1 MTWKPSI
8 PQGEGRRALLTHA
21 GLAVSGLLLAWVLV
35 AFVVFPDDGPA
46 DAVVVPVVLG
56 LRYDDAHTRLSEAGL
71 DAALGES
78 RVSASAP
85 RTTVLGQSPAPG
97 TRVSRGVTVTLDVSA
112 GQRSATIPRV
122 AGLSR
127 DRAEA
132 SLRRAGL
139 AIGQVREQPGSQA
152 RGTVLS
158 AQPEPGTVVP
168 EGTAV
173 ELVVSA
179 GPAELTMPDIVGR
192 ELVEARA
199 LIEQLGLAVGDTE
212 VDSASMMPR
221 GVVIY
226 QSPAAGSSV
235 LPGAVITLRVSG
247 RP

>member
-1 MTWKPSI
+1 M
-8 PQGEGRRALLTHA
+8 PQGDARRQLLTHVL
-21 GLAVSGLLLAWVLV
+21 LAVSGFLLAWVLV
-35 AFVVFPDDGPA
+35 AFVIFPDDGPA

-56 LRYDDAHTRLSEAGL
+56 LRYDDAQGKLAEAGL

-78 RVSASAP
+78 RISASAP
-85 RTTVLGQSPAPG
+85 RTTVLGQTPAPG
-97 TRVSRGVTVTLDVSA
+97 TRVSRGIRVTLDVSA

-122 AGLSR
+122 SGLSR

-132 SLRRAGL
+132 LLRRTGL
-139 AIGQVREQPGSQA
+139 TIGQVLEQPGAEA

-173 ELVVSA
+173 EIVVSA

-199 LIEQLGLAVGDTE
+199 LIEQLGLSVGDTQ
-212 VDSASMMPR
+212 VDSTSQLPR
-221 GVVIY
+221 GVIIA

-235 LPGAVITLRVSG
+235 APGTVIALRVSG